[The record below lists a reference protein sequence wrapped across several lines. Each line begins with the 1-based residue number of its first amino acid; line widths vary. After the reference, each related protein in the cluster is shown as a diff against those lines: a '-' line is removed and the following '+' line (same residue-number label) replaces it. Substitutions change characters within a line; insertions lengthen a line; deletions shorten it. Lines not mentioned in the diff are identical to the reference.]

1 MLVMFVQELLR
12 TIHDELRLER
22 ITGKNAMRHSEQEG
36 GRFARPQRVNT
47 LLTHMEDRTDLDRW
61 FVKPYRI
68 NMENLRE
75 LVEFMHEWLAVATD
89 PHSRYN
95 RRLVLQ
101 GGLGILNTPLKINM
115 EPINEGLED
124 DFPFSTNR

>member
-1 MLVMFVQELLR
+1 
-12 TIHDELRLER
+12 
-22 ITGKNAMRHSEQEG
+22 MRHSEQEG

-75 LVEFMHEWLAVATD
+75 LVEWPAVATD

-101 GGLGILNTPLKINM
+101 GGVGH
-115 EPINEGLED
+115 LEYSKCTRG
-124 DFPFSTNR
+124 FVE